1 MVSVIGSRA
10 LHFLF
15 GQQLKPKKKMKRLRL
30 CEPGNSSLIRG
41 DSSTVE
47 TVVCIWRIRNTF
59 VYEIVLLLCS
69 IINLLEEPIKRTQ
82 RAYPCSFRS
91 KLSF

>member
-1 MVSVIGSRA
+1 MVSVIWSRA

-15 GQQLKPKKKMKRLRL
+15 GQQLKPKKMKRLRL

-82 RAYPCSFRS
+82 RAYPLSFRS